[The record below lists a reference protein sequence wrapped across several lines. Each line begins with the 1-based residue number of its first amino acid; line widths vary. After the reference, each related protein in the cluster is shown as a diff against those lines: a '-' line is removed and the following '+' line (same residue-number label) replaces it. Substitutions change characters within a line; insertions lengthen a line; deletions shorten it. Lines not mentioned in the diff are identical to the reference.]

1 MRGVISALAP
11 DGTYGQ
17 IAADDGQRYS
27 YWTSEVRNGAAH
39 IHDAVN
45 FQIAEGQ
52 PVDIFIMPK
61 PGQEAAPPPRA
72 GMPRP
77 APAAGRTAN
86 PGGYAATPAGYGA
99 PQNYALG
106 GEAIPT
112 DKNYW
117 IALFTSPSG
126 RISRKQ
132 FWLHGVLPLIGIGIC
147 SE

>member
-77 APAAGRTAN
+77 APVAGRSAN
-86 PGGYAATPAGYGA
+86 PGGYAATPAGHGA
-99 PQNYALG
+99 PYFFFNDTATTEIYTLSLHDALP
-106 GEAIPT
+106 IWKLT
-112 DKNYW
+112 
-117 IALFTSPSG
+117 
-126 RISRKQ
+126 
-132 FWLHGVLPLIGIGIC
+132 
-147 SE
+147 